1 MSASRSSGS
10 PNTFLNFN
18 ACGVL
23 ADLAYSSPFISITSS
38 FDQRR
43 KDLVSRDHP
52 VSSRM
57 LRGIERLI
65 GLT

>member
-1 MSASRSSGS
+1 
-10 PNTFLNFN
+10 
-18 ACGVL
+18 L
-23 ADLAYSSPFISITSS
+23 ADLAYNSPFISITSS
-38 FDQRR
+38 FDERR

>member
-1 MSASRSSGS
+1 
-10 PNTFLNFN
+10 
-18 ACGVL
+18 L
-23 ADLAYSSPFISITSS
+23 ADFAYGCPFISITCS
-38 FDQRR
+38 FGERC
-43 KDLVSRDHP
+43 KDFVSRDHP